1 LNTQPPTLPAGTLLS
16 GGPASGS
23 AATRISQAPDED
35 ALRTTWF
42 PLLKAWRSLILCSTL
57 WTSFAFFS
65 YWSAGRLTTPWILLN
80 VGVSPAVQVG
90 AIALLSP
97 LPWVAASRFRKP
109 WGFLLG
115 LVIGLPFCMVLAAA
129 ITRLDLWFL
138 SLAHVPTNPQRI
150 LAIYLSLVA
159 PGMLAIGNFIAG
171 RAQAES
177 LREASDREARRIR
190 HRLLQSQVHPHVLF
204 NALTG
209 MAELVRDDPRAAEEA
224 ILHLS
229 DLMRKIIKA
238 SDSDRA
244 PLREERKLVEDYLA
258 LESMRLGP
266 RLEVAWDW
274 DEALDALELPPLL
287 LQPLAENAI
296 KHGVAPSVEGG
307 LVRVT
312 GKVEGGALVL
322 AIWNGGSPCDPEAVR
337 RGTGIGVGNLQSR
350 LRFAYGHQARLSLG
364 PWEGGTRARIEIPMD
379 CLS

>member
-1 LNTQPPTLPAGTLLS
+1 VNLVPPAEE
-16 GGPASGS
+16 
-23 AATRISQAPDED
+23 APW
-35 ALRTTWF
+35 RTWF
-42 PLLKAWRSLILCSTL
+42 PLLKAWKSLVFCSAL
-57 WTSFAFFS
+57 WTSISLFS
-65 YWSAGRLTTPWILLN
+65 YWQAGRLTTPWILLN
-80 VGVSPAVQVG
+80 VGASPAIQVG

-97 LPWVAASRFRKP
+97 LPWVFANRLRQP
-109 WGFLLG
+109 WRFLLG
-115 LVIGLPFCMVLAAA
+115 LVIGLPFCGVLAAT
-129 ITRLDLWFL
+129 IVKLDLWFL
-138 SLAHVPTNPQRI
+138 ALAHVPTNPQRI
-150 LAIYLSLVA
+150 LAVYLSLVA
-159 PGMLAIGNFIAG
+159 PGMLALGNFIAG

-177 LREASDREARRIR
+177 LRDASDREARRIR

-209 MAELVRDDPRAAEEA
+209 MAELVRDDPKATEEA

-244 PLREERKLVEDYLA
+244 PLREERKLVADYLA

-296 KHGVAPSVEGG
+296 KHGIAPSVEGG

-312 GKVEGGALVL
+312 GKVEGEVLVL
-322 AIWNGGSPCDPEAVR
+322 EIWNGGSPCDPEAAR
-337 RGTGIGVGNLQSR
+337 KGLGIGISNLQSR
-350 LRFAYGHQARLSLG
+350 LRFTYGREAGLSLG
-364 PWEGGTRARIEIPMD
+364 PREGGTRARIEIPMH
-379 CLS
+379 CLQ